1 MPVLRAVSR
10 TIART
15 ISRTAAMITLALSAA
30 TALADDAADKRLV
43 ILDDDGFGIAEW
55 MVVQAPGVEVLGVTQ
70 VTGNEW
76 VKVGVANAL
85 RALERAGR
93 TDIPVIPGATYP
105 LMNTEKRTA
114 LWEQLYGRLT
124 WKGAWHQEWVEDT
137 EQSLPE
143 YLGPDEMPETL
154 PWGWPTTEAADEIA
168 ANFLIRKVRE
178 HPGEVTIIAMGPLTN
193 LALAQRLD
201 PEFAG
206 LARELV
212 YMGGSLNPQQSLNS
226 VSAAQFAREFA
237 HSPRREFNIRFDPE
251 AAAIVLRAPWRSIV
265 MVPVDPSTAT
275 ELTPAL
281 RRRISAA
288 NTPIGEALAGT
299 ETGFPLWDPIATGI
313 WLDTAL
319 IRESEEAFVDVNT
332 QFGPSYGDMISWAPG
347 YEPGLGEQRQQA
359 VRAIDVSGLEDL
371 MEALLTRPAPDGR

>member
-10 TIART
+10 TISRT
-15 ISRTAAMITLALSAA
+15 IYRTGAMITLALSAA
-30 TALADDAADKRLV
+30 TALSDDAADKRLV

-201 PEFAG
+201 PAFAG

>member
-1 MPVLRAVSR
+1 MPILR
-10 TIART
+10 T
-15 ISRTAAMITLALSAA
+15 TACNALLLALSFSAA
-30 TALADDAADKRLV
+30 TVFAADMRKV

-55 MVVQAPGVEVLGVTQ
+55 MVVQAPDVDVLGVTQ
-70 VTGNEW
+70 VTGNQW
-76 VKVGVANAL
+76 MKVGVANSL

-93 TDIPVIPGATYP
+93 TDIPVVPGATYP
-105 LMNTEKRTA
+105 LLNTEKRTE
-114 LWEQLYGRLT
+114 LWERLYGRLV
-124 WKGAWHQEWVEDT
+124 WKGAWHKEWVEST

-143 YLGPDEMPETL
+143 YLGPDEMPATL
-154 PWGWPTTEAADEIA
+154 PYGRPETEAADDIA

-212 YMGGSLNPQQSLNS
+212 YMGGSLNPQQQLDS
-226 VSAAQFAREFA
+226 VAAQQFAREFV

-251 AAAIVLRAPWRSIV
+251 AAAIALRAPWRNII

-281 RRRISAA
+281 LDRISASD
-288 NTPIGEALAGT
+288 TPVGEAVAGS
-299 ETGFPLWDPIATGI
+299 ETGFPLWDIIATGI
-313 WLDTAL
+313 WLQPSL
-319 IRESEEAFVDVNT
+319 IAESETAYVDINT
-332 QFGPSYGDMISWAPG
+332 QFGPAYGDMISWAPG
-347 YEPGLGEQRQQA
+347 YEPGLDEQRQQA
-359 VRAIDVSGLEDL
+359 VRTVDVTALENL
-371 MEALLTRPAPDGR
+371 MEALLNRPTPGGK

>member
-1 MPVLRAVSR
+1 MAVLRAVSR
-10 TIART
+10 TI
-15 ISRTAAMITLALSAA
+15 SRTVVMLTLALSAA
-30 TALADDAADKRLV
+30 TAIADDAADKRLV

-105 LMNTEKRTA
+105 LVNTEKRTA

-154 PWGWPTTEAADEIA
+154 PWGWPATEAADEIA

-178 HPGEVTIIAMGPLTN
+178 YPGEVTIIAMGPLTN

-212 YMGGSLNPQQSLNS
+212 YMGGSLNPQQSLDS
-226 VSAAQFAREFA
+226 VSARQFAREFA

-251 AAAIVLRAPWRSIV
+251 AAAIALRAPWRSIV

-281 RRRISAA
+281 RQRISAA
-288 NTPIGEALAGT
+288 DTPIGEALSGT
-299 ETGFPLWDPIATGI
+299 ETGFPLWDPIATGV
-313 WLDTAL
+313 WLDPGL
-319 IRESEEAFVDVNT
+319 ISESEEAYVDVNT

-347 YEPGLGEQRQQA
+347 YQPGLDEQPQQA
-359 VRAIDVSGLEDL
+359 VRAVDVSGLENL
-371 MEALLTRPAPDGR
+371 MEAMLTRPTPGGK